1 MPFFDASPP
10 FKSFSSFPQQV
21 EDEVRSRKER
31 KTGSTH
37 FGDKDFS
44 EESPDDIGDAT
55 WGEVVKSCCIHS
67 PAEWGKIFIGL
78 CVILF
83 FLYFFLFGLDLLG
96 NAAKVVGGCTA
107 GEVLG
112 QNTNPVAALMI
123 GILGTVLLQSSSTTT
138 SIVVSL
144 VGAGSVGVRQSI
156 YMIMG
161 ANIGTSVTNTIV
173 AMGHLG
179 NGDELERAFAGATVH
194 DMFNFLTVIIFLPI
208 EAATGY
214 LFYLT
219 RAMLPENAFEK
230 GSKWKGPIKKIV
242 GPLTAKVIKANKDL
256 IKDIST
262 SDGEVTCPDYYPV
275 NCTDG
280 IVDYD
285 NCKGNW
291 GLIVCDKGSGNCPA
305 FFQNGASQED
315 DKVAGGVCL
324 FLSLVILCVCLVGLV
339 SMLQKMLLG
348 TSTRIIY
355 KATNINGYLAIL
367 IGMGLTIL
375 VQSSSITTSTLT
387 PLVGMGVIQLEQMYP
402 LTLGANIGTTFT
414 AIMAALVSDKIT
426 AMQTALA
433 HLFFN
438 ISGILVWYPI
448 PRMREIPLN
457 MARTLGK
464 TTRVWRGFP
473 LAYIIVAFFLVP
485 LFFFGLSACFEQ
497 ESKGFTTLGSFLV
510 VLFGLGIAYS
520 IFWWLKRDGKTKV
533 VDSMK
538 ARQRRVE
545 ASKQLPD
552 DMDEIRAELARLRE
566 HTGLTDEKKVDE
578 EP

>member
-1 MPFFDASPP
+1 
-10 FKSFSSFPQQV
+10 
-21 EDEVRSRKER
+21 
-31 KTGSTH
+31 
-37 FGDKDFS
+37 
-44 EESPDDIGDAT
+44 
-55 WGEVVKSCCIHS
+55 
-67 PAEWGKIFIGL
+67 
-78 CVILF
+78 
-83 FLYFFLFGLDLLG
+83 
-96 NAAKVVGGCTA
+96 
-107 GEVLG
+107 
-112 QNTNPVAALMI
+112 
-123 GILGTVLLQSSSTTT
+123 
-138 SIVVSL
+138 
-144 VGAGSVGVRQSI
+144 
-156 YMIMG
+156 
-161 ANIGTSVTNTIV
+161 
-173 AMGHLG
+173 
-179 NGDELERAFAGATVH
+179 
-194 DMFNFLTVIIFLPI
+194 
-208 EAATGY
+208 
-214 LFYLT
+214 
-219 RAMLPENAFEK
+219 MLPENAFEK

-339 SMLQKMLLG
+339 SVLQKMLLG

-510 VLFGLGIAYS
+510 VLFSLGIAYS